1 MKLLFIIVGILIV
14 IGIIGFIRN
23 ISSNKKWRSQTLKQ
37 REDEPEQ
44 SSPIEVTMEEIR
56 HAVRKFSDQLPKG
69 VYRTILVRD
78 DHSIDYK
85 HIAPILGGIPSK
97 NFYMSK
103 ETYDLF
109 EESEK
114 HIPPVMDIVQKAVD
128 QYVKDHKEYPML
140 KFDAERRV
148 NYYQLLEH
156 HYLKAVPDIQFYITK
171 LDGLITHVK
180 PETNSSS

>member
-1 MKLLFIIVGILIV
+1 MKFLFIIVGIVLV
-14 IGIIGFIRN
+14 IGIAFFIRKLIIIN
-23 ISSNKKWRSQTLKQ
+23 HMKSGTDNNENTPFPTI
-37 REDEPEQ
+37 D
-44 SSPIEVTMEEIR
+44 VTMAEIR

-85 HIAPILGGIPSK
+85 HIAPILGGMPEK

-109 EESEK
+109 EECEK
-114 HIPPVMDIVQKAVD
+114 HIPPVMDMVQKAVD
-128 QYVKDHKEYPML
+128 QFVLDHKEYPML
-140 KFDAERRV
+140 KYDADRRV

-156 HYLKAVPDIQFYITK
+156 HYLKEIPEIPFYITK
-171 LDGLITHVK
+171 LDGLITHAK
-180 PETNSSS
+180 PKTDSSSS